1 MSILIND
8 ELKTI
13 DSTEMQILGDF
24 ECKLNDAE
32 NLRCFI
38 KADDYWIVFAVG
50 SVAQAVGHLAFER
63 TNIELVSQKLGEV
76 LAGKLFNEELDF
88 IAFESGKD
96 EIQISAST
104 VFPSNSVT
112 PRETITVLNLREMEL
127 DGLEFSTGLSL
138 SPKSAETLSKELEKL
153 AKLAKSAKD

>member
-8 ELKTI
+8 ELETI
-13 DSTEMQILGDF
+13 DSTAMQILGDF
-24 ECKLNDAE
+24 ECQLNDAE
-32 NLRCFI
+32 TVRCFI
-38 KADDYWIVFAVG
+38 KADDYWLVCAIG
-50 SVAQAVGHLAFER
+50 SATEAIGHLAFER
-63 TNIELVSQKLGEV
+63 TNIELVNQKLDEV

-138 SPKSAETLSKELEKL
+138 SPKSAETLSKEL
-153 AKLAKSAKD
+153 AKLSKD

>member
-1 MSILIND
+1 MNEEIEI
-8 ELKTI
+8 I
-13 DSTEMQILGDF
+13 DSTGMKVLSDF
-24 ECKLNDAE
+24 EVELNDAE
-32 NLRCFI
+32 TVRCFI
-38 KADDYWIVFAVG
+38 KADDYWIVFAIG
-50 SVAQAVGHLAFER
+50 TAAEATGYLAFER
-63 TNIELVSQKLGEV
+63 KNVELVNKNLGEV

-88 IAFESGKD
+88 IVFESGKD

-138 SPKSAETLSKELEKL
+138 SPKSAEILHKELNSL
-153 AKLAKSAKD
+153 SN